1 MITEVELLDFLSHR
15 DTRVAF
21 GPGMNVIVGPNGAGK
36 SSVVDAITFAL
47 FGKHTRRVNKSLVR
61 HGAPSAVASVAFE
74 AGGRTLK
81 ATRKIKGGV
90 ATPVLQEASGETW
103 ANVAAGERRQMGE
116 STTREIEAAVG
127 MNFERMQIASIIRQ
141 GELSEIVHEAPK
153 DFKLRI
159 NDIAGISDMDA
170 AEGHMAD
177 LLASFRAAIRERHG
191 SDDTQLQSVMA
202 RLEEARAGAEEAGR
216 DIRRLGAERDG
227 ARADVA
233 RLEGELGLAEE
244 AEAAAEALSSRKEEL
259 AGYARQRGSEAAA
272 EAERAEGEA
281 GECRARLAELDGAA
295 AAPAEIRARID
306 ALEGELAGA
315 REAEAA
321 AEALSSRKEEFAG
334 YARQRGSEAAA
345 EAERAEGEVGEC
357 RARLAELDGAATAP
371 AEIRARIDALE
382 GERERAGEAER
393 ARADLESRKR
403 DLFEHAAAAGA
414 EAAAEE
420 KRARKEAAECGV
432 LLEAARTADG
442 LRRDLQAARERAGAA
457 EAAAVEGEKRSAAL
471 AEKLEIAGR
480 LSLKDGKC
488 PVCNSRVDRLNPLY
502 AREHIE
508 REAAGIRRENE
519 GLRRAANER
528 KARVDELSE
537 SEGRAREAKSALEA
551 LGVSD
556 EDGIK
561 AMLKR
566 AGELGEASRRAAAC
580 AGGDWRAGEGID
592 AQAKKHCEAIA
603 ALEAK
608 AGGAGGRAAA
618 EIEAEIAAAR
628 RAGEAAAFLAA
639 HSVAGGADIEAME
652 ARAAGL
658 RGVERMAAACAGGD
672 WRAGEGIDA
681 QARAHCEAIAALEAK
696 AGGAGGR
703 GAAEV
708 RAGLDAARGRLD
720 EASKAR
726 GAAEER
732 ARALSESIARDG
744 ELASELEAVA
754 EYVGML
760 EAVRDVYRRDGDVAT
775 SMRTWALEEIAR
787 GSTDHLSLLGT
798 RINRITLSEKGRN
811 VTITCHSGSSTSE
824 VDSLSGGE
832 QVCVAL
838 ALRLGMARVS
848 GSRSPSYVILDE
860 PTAHLDE
867 ERRRALAR
875 VLTNLAGTAEGR
887 APMQFIMI
895 THDAEIFGEAP
906 VERAYRFE
914 RGANGTVVS
923 EIRGGA

>member
-61 HGAPSAVASVAFE
+61 HGAPSAVASVTFE

-90 ATPVLQEASGETW
+90 ATPVLQEASGEAW

-159 NDIAGISDMDA
+159 NDIAGISDMDV

-177 LLASFRAAIRERHG
+177 LLDSFRAAIRERHG
-191 SDDTQLQSVMA
+191 SDDTQLQSVRA
-202 RLEEARAGAEEAGR
+202 RLEEARAGAEGAGR

-295 AAPAEIRARID
+295 
-306 ALEGELAGA
+306 
-315 REAEAA
+315 
-321 AEALSSRKEEFAG
+321 
-334 YARQRGSEAAA
+334 
-345 EAERAEGEVGEC
+345 V
-357 RARLAELDGAATAP
+357 AP

-382 GERERAGEAER
+382 GERERAVEAER
-393 ARADLESRKR
+393 AGADLESRKR

-420 KRARKEAAECGV
+420 KRVRRDAAECGV

-442 LRRDLQAARERAGAA
+442 LRRDLQAAREEAGAA

-471 AEKLEIAGR
+471 AEKLEIAGK

-508 REAAGIRRENE
+508 REAAGIRREND

-556 EDGIK
+556 EDGIR

-608 AGGAGGRAAA
+608 AA
-618 EIEAEIAAAR
+618 
-628 RAGEAAAFLAA
+628 
-639 HSVAGGADIEAME
+639 
-652 ARAAGL
+652 
-658 RGVERMAAACAGGD
+658 
-672 WRAGEGIDA
+672 
-681 QARAHCEAIAALEAK
+681 
-696 AGGAGGR
+696 GAGGR

-708 RAGLDAARGRLD
+708 RAGLEAARGRLD

-744 ELASELEAVA
+744 ELASELETVA

-760 EAVRDVYRRDGDVAT
+760 KAVRDVYRRDGDVAT
-775 SMRTWALEEIAR
+775 SLRTWALEEIAR
-787 GSTDHLSLLGT
+787 GSTDHLALLGT
-798 RINRITLSEKGRN
+798 RINRITLSEKDRN
-811 VTITCHSGSSTSE
+811 VTILCHSGSSTSE

-887 APMQFIMI
+887 TPMQFIMI

-923 EIRGGA
+923 EIRGGD

>member
-216 DIRRLGAERDG
+216 DISRLGAERDG

-295 AAPAEIRARID
+295 A
-306 ALEGELAGA
+306 
-315 REAEAA
+315 
-321 AEALSSRKEEFAG
+321 
-334 YARQRGSEAAA
+334 
-345 EAERAEGEVGEC
+345 
-357 RARLAELDGAATAP
+357 AP

-681 QARAHCEAIAALEAK
+681 QARAHCEAIASLEAK